1 MLGCPPRSGVTCA
14 LQRYLNRGGSIAG
27 PEVALGVRKAQDG
40 FVKVLMLGWEFP
52 PFFAGGVGVVC
63 EALTRALVGR
73 GLEVTYLM
81 PFDPGAAH
89 TPRGMQL
96 LGALPPGAEVR
107 FSVAPVPGTLLDP
120 YAQTPVGSAALS
132 APATQKGGA
141 ALAPSLY
148 GGDLLGRVDQFAQD
162 CAALVRERGIHA
174 DVIHAH
180 DWTTFR
186 AGALLSRQLG
196 LPLIAH
202 VHITEYDK
210 SGGDYADP
218 AIWALERE
226 GMAAA
231 DLVIAVSERVKRFC
245 VERYG
250 IPAERVRVVYN
261 AVEPGPA
268 PAVVPRVPEPMV
280 LFLGRVTRQKGPG
293 YFLEAARRV
302 LDAVPEAHFV
312 MAGTGDQLPE
322 LIERA
327 AQLGLSRRFL
337 FSGFVDREQ
346 AAALY
351 MHADV
356 FVMPSASEPFGIVAL
371 EAMER
376 GVPVI
381 VSRQSGVSEL
391 IRNTLKVDFWN
402 VEELAASI
410 VAALRYPV
418 LSAELRRRASSEVR
432 RITWDAVADRIADLY
447 RVADQS
453 RVSGQSLE
461 QAHA

>member
-1 MLGCPPRSGVTCA
+1 
-14 LQRYLNRGGSIAG
+14 
-27 PEVALGVRKAQDG
+27 
-40 FVKVLMLGWEFP
+40 VKVLMLGWEFP

-73 GLEVTYLM
+73 GVDVTYLM
-81 PFDPGAAH
+81 PFDPGATPA
-89 TPRGMQL
+89 PRGLRL
-96 LGALPPGAEVR
+96 LGALPPGAELR
-107 FSVAPVPGTLLDP
+107 FSVAPVPGTLLEP
-120 YAQTPVGSAALS
+120 YAQGDGT
-132 APATQKGGA
+132 APAASDADGSRPRA
-141 ALAPSLY
+141 ASLY
-148 GGDLLGRVDQFAQD
+148 GGDLLARVDAFARS
-162 CAALVRERGIHA
+162 CAELVRERALQA
-174 DVIHAH
+174 DVVHAH

-186 AGALLSRQLG
+186 AGMLLRRELG
-196 LPLIAH
+196 VPLVVH

-210 SGGDYADP
+210 SGGDWADP

-226 GMAAA
+226 GMATA

-250 IPAERVRVVYN
+250 IRAERVRVVYN
-261 AVEPGPA
+261 AVDPGPA
-268 PAVVPRVPEPMV
+268 PAVVPRVPEPLV
-280 LFLGRVTRQKGPG
+280 LFLGRVTRQKGPR

-302 LDAVPEAHFV
+302 LDAVPEASFV
-312 MAGTGDQLPE
+312 LAGTGDQLPE

-327 AQLGLSRRFL
+327 AQLGLSRKFL

-351 MHADV
+351 ARADV

-402 VEELAASI
+402 IEELAASI

-418 LSAELRRRASSEVR
+418 LSSELRRRAASEVR
-432 RITWDAVADRIADLY
+432 RLTWDAVADRIAGLY
-447 RVADQS
+447 R
-453 RVSGQSLE
+453 E
-461 QAHA
+461 QARA

>member
-1 MLGCPPRSGVTCA
+1 
-14 LQRYLNRGGSIAG
+14 
-27 PEVALGVRKAQDG
+27 
-40 FVKVLMLGWEFP
+40 VKVLMLGWEFP

-73 GLEVTYLM
+73 GVEVTYLM
-81 PFDPGAAH
+81 PFDPGAAAAPH
-89 TPRGMQL
+89 GLRL
-96 LGALPPGAEVR
+96 LGALPPGAEQR
-107 FSVAPVPGTLLDP
+107 FSLAPVPGTLLEP
-120 YAQTPVGSAALS
+120 YAPNPGA
-132 APATQKGGA
+132 APAERA
-141 ALAPSLY
+141 APDGNRARSPSLY
-148 GGDLLGRVDQFAQD
+148 GGDLLARVDAFARS
-162 CAALVRERGIHA
+162 CAELVRERA
-174 DVIHAH
+174 LRTDVIHAH

-186 AGALLSRQLG
+186 AGMLLRRELG
-196 LPLIAH
+196 APLVAH

-210 SGGDYADP
+210 SGGDWADP

-250 IPAERVRVVYN
+250 VPAERVRVVYN
-261 AVEPGPA
+261 AVDPGRA

-302 LDAVPEAHFV
+302 LDAVPQACFV
-312 MAGTGDQLPE
+312 LAGTGDQLPG
-322 LIERA
+322 LIARA
-327 AQLGLSRRFL
+327 AELGLSRKFL

-351 MHADV
+351 ARADV

-391 IRNTLKVDFWN
+391 IRNALKVDFWN
-402 VEELAASI
+402 IEELAASI
-410 VAALRYPV
+410 AAALRYPV
-418 LSAELRRRASSEVR
+418 LSSELRRRAASEVR
-432 RITWDAVADRIADLY
+432 HLTWDAVADRIAALY
-447 RVADQS
+447 R
-453 RVSGQSLE
+453 E

>member
-1 MLGCPPRSGVTCA
+1 VEHPTRRPAVAKNARRA
-14 LQRYLNRGGSIAG
+14 KADARRQRR
-27 PEVALGVRKAQDG
+27 RRQ
-40 FVKVLMLGWEFP
+40 
-52 PFFAGGVGVVC
+52 
-63 EALTRALVGR
+63 
-73 GLEVTYLM
+73 
-81 PFDPGAAH
+81 
-89 TPRGMQL
+89 
-96 LGALPPGAEVR
+96 R
-107 FSVAPVPGTLLDP
+107 FKSVA
-120 YAQTPVGSAALS
+120 
-132 APATQKGGA
+132 
-141 ALAPSLY
+141 
-148 GGDLLGRVDQFAQD
+148 RV
-162 CAALVRERGIHA
+162 VRERGLRA

-186 AGALLSRQLG
+186 AGTRLARQLG
-196 LPLIAH
+196 LPLIVH

-218 AIWALERE
+218 AVFALERE

-231 DLVIAVSERVKRFC
+231 DQVIAVSERVKRFC

-250 IPAERVRVVYN
+250 IPAERVQVVYN
-261 AVEPGPA
+261 AVDSGPA

-293 YFLEAARRV
+293 YFVEAARRV
-302 LDAVPEAHFV
+302 VDAVPEVCFV

-327 AQLGLSRRFL
+327 AGLGLSHRFL
-337 FSGFVDREQ
+337 FCGFVDREQ

-351 MHADV
+351 SRADV

-371 EAMER
+371 EAMGR

-402 VEELAASI
+402 VDELAASI

-432 RITWDAVADRIADLY
+432 RITWDAVALRVADLY
-447 RVADQS
+447 R
-453 RVSGQSLE
+453 E
-461 QAHA
+461 HAHA

>member
-1 MLGCPPRSGVTCA
+1 M
-14 LQRYLNRGGSIAG
+14 
-27 PEVALGVRKAQDG
+27 
-40 FVKVLMLGWEFP
+40 KVLMLGWEFP

-63 EALTRALVGR
+63 EALTRALVAR

-81 PFDPGAAH
+81 PFDPGAAGN
-89 TPRGMQL
+89 PRGLRL
-96 LGALPPGAEVR
+96 LGALPPEAEPR
-107 FSVAPVPGTLLDP
+107 FCAAPVPGALLEP
-120 YAQTPVGSAALS
+120 YAQAEPARAVRASAAQAEPPR
-132 APATQKGGA
+132 APA
-141 ALAPSLY
+141 LY
-148 GGDLLGRVDQFAQD
+148 AGDLLARVDAFARD
-162 CAALVRERGIHA
+162 CAELVERRGIEA

-186 AGALLSRQLG
+186 AGARLRRQLG
-196 LPLIAH
+196 RPLVVH

-210 SGGDYADP
+210 SGGDWADP

-226 GMAAA
+226 GMAEA
-231 DLVIAVSERVKRFC
+231 DLVIAVSQRIKRVC

-268 PAVVPRVPEPMV
+268 PAVIPHLPEPMV
-280 LFLGRVTRQKGPG
+280 LFLGRVTRQKGPA

-302 LDAVPEAHFV
+302 LDAVPEATFV

-327 AQLGLSRRFL
+327 AQLGLTGRFL

-351 MHADV
+351 ARADV
-356 FVMPSASEPFGIVAL
+356 FVMPSASEPFGLVAL
-371 EAMER
+371 EAMQR

-391 IRNTLKVDFWN
+391 IRHTLKVDFWN

-418 LSAELRRRASSEVR
+418 LSEELRWRASSEVR
-432 RITWDAVADRIADLY
+432 RLTWDAVAGRVAELY
-447 RVADQS
+447 R
-453 RVSGQSLE
+453 E
-461 QAHA
+461 QARA

>member
-1 MLGCPPRSGVTCA
+1 
-14 LQRYLNRGGSIAG
+14 
-27 PEVALGVRKAQDG
+27 
-40 FVKVLMLGWEFP
+40 MLGWEFP

-73 GLEVTYLM
+73 GVEVTYLM
-81 PFDPGAAH
+81 PFDPGAASA
-89 TPRGMQL
+89 PRGMRL
-96 LGALPPGAEVR
+96 LGAQPPQAEQR
-107 FSVAPVPGTLLDP
+107 LCVAPVPGTLIEP
-120 YAQTPVGSAALS
+120 YTRAARL
-132 APATQKGGA
+132 AEPAAGA
-141 ALAPSLY
+141 RANGAGAPSLY
-148 GGDLLGRVDQFAQD
+148 GGDLLARVDEFARR
-162 CAALVRERGIHA
+162 CAEVVADRGISA

-186 AGALLSRQLG
+186 AGVRLRRQLG
-196 LPLIAH
+196 RPLVVH

-210 SGGDYADP
+210 SGGDWADP

-226 GMAAA
+226 GMAEA
-231 DLVIAVSERVKRFC
+231 DLVVAVSERVKRFC

-261 AVEPGPA
+261 AVDPGPA
-268 PAVVPRVPEPMV
+268 PAVVPRVPGPMV

-302 LDAVPEAHFV
+302 LDAVPETSFV

-322 LIERA
+322 LMKRA
-327 AQLGLSRRFL
+327 AELGLSRKFL

-351 MHADV
+351 ARADA

-391 IRNTLKVDFWN
+391 VRHALKVDFWN

-418 LSAELRRRASSEVR
+418 LASELRRRASSEVR
-432 RITWDAVADRIADLY
+432 RITWDAVAGRIADLY
-447 RVADQS
+447 R
-453 RVSGQSLE
+453 E